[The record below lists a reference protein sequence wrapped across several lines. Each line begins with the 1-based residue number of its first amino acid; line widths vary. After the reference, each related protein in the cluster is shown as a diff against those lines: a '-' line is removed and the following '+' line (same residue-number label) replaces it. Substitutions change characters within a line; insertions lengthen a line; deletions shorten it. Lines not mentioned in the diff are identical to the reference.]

1 MAHQDGPATA
11 SGEVVG
17 GVLSIAG
24 AVVTG
29 HLLDH
34 AITGP
39 RPVVVGD
46 LVGMPAGGG
55 RAFGVVHGLRKGRRL
70 DDAAVVEVH
79 LLGEIAAVP
88 AVAAGARPRPPTFR
102 RGVSA
107 FPALDAPI
115 ARATPAEA
123 ATVYAQPAS
132 PHVRVGSL
140 RGNPAVPAYALVDGL
155 LGKHFAVLGSTGSGK
170 SCAVAVIL
178 QALLDSHA
186 FAHVVLVDPH
196 GEYAPAFGDRA
207 LALDTSNLELPY
219 WLMTADE
226 AAGVLVSG
234 DGDRAYAEAAIL
246 RDAILRAKQ
255 LYLGS
260 VEAAEAG
267 RLTVDTPVPYRLSDL
282 VRVIEE
288 AMGTLNK
295 PEAAASYRHLL
306 ARIAAVRADRRYA
319 FMFQSLV
326 LRDSMEAV
334 LARLVRLP
342 VQGRPVTVLDVSGV
356 PSEIVDVVVSL
367 LCRLLFELGLW
378 SDRASAV
385 PVLLVCEEAHRYVPG
400 DGGGAPVGPA
410 RRAIDRIAKEGRKYG
425 VSLCLV
431 TQRPSELSPG
441 SLSQCGTIVALRMSN
456 ERDQAF
462 VRDAL
467 PDGSDWLIRSLPA
480 LGTGEAVIVGEG
492 VSVPMQ
498 VVLDRLPPDRQPASH
513 TPSFS
518 RAWSAEADPAVIG
531 ATVAR
536 WRSQQR

>member
-1 MAHQDGPATA
+1 MPHRDEAA
-11 SGEVVG
+11 GEVVG
-17 GVLSIAG
+17 GVLTIAG

-29 HLLDH
+29 HLLER
-34 AITGP
+34 AIAGP

-46 LVGMPAGGG
+46 LIGMPAGEG
-55 RAFGVVHGLRKGRRL
+55 RAFGVVHSLRKGRRL
-70 DDAAVVEVH
+70 DDHGVVEVH
-79 LLGEIAAVP
+79 LLGEIAASL
-88 AVAAGARPRPPTFR
+88 AAGAGSEPRAPVFR

-115 ARATPAEA
+115 ARATATET
-123 ATVYAQPAS
+123 ATVYAQPTA

-140 RGNPAVPAYALVDGL
+140 RGNPAIPAYALVDGL
-155 LGKHFAVLGSTGSGK
+155 LGKHFAILGSTGSGK
-170 SCAVAVIL
+170 SCAVAVFL
-178 QALLDSHA
+178 QALLDAYPH
-186 FAHVVLVDPH
+186 AHVVLIDPH
-196 GEYAPAFGDRA
+196 GEYGPAFGERA
-207 LALDTSNLELPY
+207 LQLDTSNLELPY

-226 AAGVLVSG
+226 AAGVLTSG
-234 DGDRAYAEAAIL
+234 DEARAYAEGAIL

-255 LYLGS
+255 AFLGS
-260 VEAAEAG
+260 PDAAEAG

-282 VRVIEE
+282 VRLIEE
-288 AMGTLNK
+288 AMGNLNK
-295 PEAAASYRHLL
+295 PEAAAAYRHLL

-319 FMFQSLV
+319 FMFQSLL
-326 LRDSMEAV
+326 LRDSMEPI
-334 LARLVRLP
+334 LGRLLRLP
-342 VQGRPVTVLDVSGV
+342 VQGRPATILDVSGV

-367 LCRLLFELGLW
+367 LCRLFFEFGLW
-378 SDRASAV
+378 SDRAYAV

-400 DGGGAPVGPA
+400 DAAGGGFGPA

-498 VVLDRLPPDRQPASH
+498 VVLDRLPADRQPASH

-518 RAWSAEADPAVIG
+518 RAWSAEADPACVG
-531 ATVAR
+531 AAVAR